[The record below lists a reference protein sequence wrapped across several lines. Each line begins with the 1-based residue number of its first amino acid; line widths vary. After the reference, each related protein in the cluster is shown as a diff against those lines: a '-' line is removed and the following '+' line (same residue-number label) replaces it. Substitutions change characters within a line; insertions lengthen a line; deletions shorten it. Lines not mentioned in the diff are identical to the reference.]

1 MGRDLRLLIG
11 FAVTAFLAACG
22 GSSGGDAPPPPSATP
37 PPSVSLSVERSPIA
51 PGQTAVLN
59 WTSSNTISCTAS
71 GGWSGA
77 KTTSGSERT
86 DALLDATEFELTCSG
101 DGVQA
106 SDSVIVT
113 IDEAANQEPVPERF
127 GTSADEVAPGE
138 LVTFDWTVSDPDGDS
153 LRCVFTPT
161 GVSPEVVFEDCN
173 GANTFEFTYD
183 LPGSYTP
190 LLKISDGFSTVI
202 KRRILKV
209 TSPFVIADVK
219 PRRNTFV
226 ETELNISAFVVSPLE
241 VAEVRASVGD
251 ETIDLVFE
259 PGIFGSFVGTI
270 SLEGLP
276 RGPHILDVVAEDIA
290 GEQTRFVQPF
300 VYDLMPELT
309 VTAPLNYSVATPG
322 LRVAASCIDDDPA
335 GCELE
340 VTIGDEILL
349 SGRNAIDAEVDLS
362 AFDGSIVGFTV
373 LARDSTGRE
382 ATHSVRQI
390 HVESSPVLSRV
401 FDVPGRIL
409 DVQGSRL
416 LYWSASP
423 RRLEIADMADMT
435 TEIVPNPVDGT
446 VIVRERSY
454 GYSSLTPYGAVFI
467 ASGLPG
473 SRRGLYDWNRG
484 VLENLGEA
492 WAATLPAVQV
502 VGNVVV
508 WNPTSSS
515 TSIRDIESRTVYPI
529 NDTAGIADVADNGTV
544 AYSTGDGQIVLFS
557 GGMADIITDDPGFRN
572 AYPVTDGT
580 RTIYLKYEAM
590 PSGPTRR
597 DAIVLYDGV
606 EEIEILSRDVPSDSV
621 IRPPGYQ
628 LVPGWIAYQADGNI
642 GQSHVWLV
650 DPAGE
655 RRQLTLFGDSS
666 EIELLNTNGEVIF
679 IRGERRYLASPDGTM
694 TEISSTLGKLYAVDG
709 EWYVIIG
716 RSLFQILP

>member
-1 MGRDLRLLIG
+1 M
-11 FAVTAFLAACG
+11 
-22 GSSGGDAPPPPSATP
+22 S
-37 PPSVSLSVERSPIA
+37 
-51 PGQTAVLN
+51 
-59 WTSSNTISCTAS
+59 
-71 GGWSGA
+71 
-77 KTTSGSERT
+77 
-86 DALLDATEFELTCSG
+86 
-101 DGVQA
+101 
-106 SDSVIVT
+106 
-113 IDEAANQEPVPERF
+113 
-127 GTSADEVAPGE
+127 
-138 LVTFDWTVSDPDGDS
+138 
-153 LRCVFTPT
+153 
-161 GVSPEVVFEDCN
+161 
-173 GANTFEFTYD
+173 
-183 LPGSYTP
+183 
-190 LLKISDGFSTVI
+190 
-202 KRRILKV
+202 
-209 TSPFVIADVK
+209 
-219 PRRNTFV
+219 FV

-251 ETIDLVFE
+251 RTIDLVFE

-300 VYDLMPELT
+300 VYDLMPTLT

-322 LRVAASCIDDDPA
+322 LRVAASCVDDDPA

-349 SGRNAIDAEVDLS
+349 SGRNAIDADVDLS
-362 AFDGSIVGFTV
+362 AFDGSIVGFTIV
-373 LARDSTGRE
+373 GRDSTGRE
-382 ATHSVRQI
+382 TTHSVRQI
-390 HVESSPVLSRV
+390 HVESSPVFSRV

-416 LYWSASP
+416 LYQSASP

-435 TEIVPNPVDGT
+435 TEIVQNPADGT
-446 VIVRERSY
+446 LIARERRY

-467 ASGLPG
+467 AGSGAYL
-473 SRRGLYDWNRG
+473 RLYDWNRG
-484 VLENLGEA
+484 VLENLGDA
-492 WAATLPAVQV
+492 RASVLPAVQV
-502 VGNVVV
+502 VGNVAV

-515 TSIRDIESRTVYPI
+515 TSIRDIESRTDYPI
-529 NDTAGIADVADNGTV
+529 SDTAGIADVADNGTV
-544 AYSTGDGQIVLFS
+544 AYSTRDGQIGLFS

-597 DAIVLYDGV
+597 DAIVLNDGV

-655 RRQLTLFGDSS
+655 PRQLTFFGDSS